1 MNSQKLDG
9 FIEQRGLFCLT
20 VLRLEAKGWHLEVDL
35 LLTESR
41 GSMVYYTEQDREG
54 RRALIT
60 QAFLPFHIKF
70 PGVNRGVSMRTIPKP
85 VSQSLQI

>member
-20 VLRLEAKGWHLEVDL
+20 VLRLEAEGWHLEVDL
-35 LLTESR
+35 LLTESQ

-60 QAFLPFHIKF
+60 RTFLPFHIKF
-70 PGVNRGVSMRTIPKP
+70 PGVNRGGLDEDHT
-85 VSQSLQI
+85 